1 MKAIFASILAAAITP
16 SPVLAQIA
24 VSANDA
30 KVTLVDGVTTPVR
43 NPPPDTVTILDL
55 GVSPPKVIAELQ
67 VPNSVVGPP
76 ESVAIAPDNSIAL
89 VTSSTKIDPADPAR
103 TVPDT
108 RVSVID
114 LQAKPPAVIAT
125 LQAGSG
131 ASGVSFNPAGTLA
144 IVTNRMEGTLSV
156 FTVKGKTVTASGK
169 VDLGAPDSGPS
180 HVAFTRDGRR
190 ALVTRNNDSLI
201 SVLAVDGTTVT
212 YTKRDLAGG
221 LKPYSIVF
229 SPTEDVAVVGHVGA
243 GPTGGADTIG
253 VIDLSVD
260 PPRVIDQVAAGPTV
274 EGVAMSA
281 DGRLI
286 AVTVMNNSN
295 APKASP
301 LYKEGGL
308 VRVLRLAKKTLSP
321 VAEAPVGKWCQ
332 GAAWSRDTRTLIV
345 QCMVERELLVFS
357 FDGTRLSRTG
367 AIKVNGGPAG
377 MRTGSLIP
385 NP

>member
-1 MKAIFASILAAAITP
+1 MRPLAPCLLTLLLSAPAS
-16 SPVLAQIA
+16 AQIA

-43 NPPPDTVTILDL
+43 NPPPDTVTVVDL
-55 GVSPPKVIAELQ
+55 SVSPPKVIAELQ
-67 VPNSVVGPP
+67 APTSVVGPP

-89 VTSSTKIDPADPAR
+89 VTASTKIDPADPTR
-103 TVPDT
+103 TIADN

-131 ASGVSFNPAGTLA
+131 ASGVSFNPTGSLA
-144 IVTNRMEGTLSV
+144 IVANRMEGTLSV
-156 FTVKGKTVTASGK
+156 FTVTGKTVTASGK

-201 SVLAVDGTTVT
+201 SVLAIDGATAT
-212 YTKRDLAGG
+212 YTKRDFAGG
-221 LKPYSIVF
+221 LKPYSIVV

-253 VIDLSVD
+253 IVDLSVD
-260 PPRVIDQVAAGPTV
+260 PPRVTDQIAAGPTI

-332 GAAWSRDTRTLIV
+332 GAAWSRDSRTLVV
-345 QCMVERELLVFS
+345 QCMLERELVVFS
-357 FDGTRLSRTG
+357 FDGTRLSRAG